1 LIDANFDING
11 NAAFSAASDPSNEL
25 AVCRVRE
32 RERERERGRR
42 PLVHRQKLPVAFDDG
57 TFIRD
62 DSHLLRGRTGAILFT
77 AAATVRSRAL
87 RARHDSRK

>member
-1 LIDANFDING
+1 
-11 NAAFSAASDPSNEL
+11 
-25 AVCRVRE
+25 
-32 RERERERGRR
+32 
-42 PLVHRQKLPVAFDDG
+42 VHRQKLPVAFDDG